1 MFDKSDRLTLYANIL
16 SAALGVFLVIFTDLL
31 FSGIILTI
39 SALALHYTLRHLNK
53 TDAEDAG
60 SSLDP

>member
-1 MFDKSDRLTLYANIL
+1 MFDKSDQLALYANIL

-39 SALALHYTLRHLNK
+39 CALALYYMLRHLNK
-53 TDAEDAG
+53 TDAG
-60 SSLDP
+60 SGLETKF